1 MNLNIFNNN
10 NKIMMNDEINELIT
24 QDNKIIETDEL
35 NLIREKIELMPKIN
49 QVEILRILSKDTNI
63 TLNENK
69 YGIFINLTDL
79 PINIIENLKAYIN
92 YVNTQEDDLNE
103 LEKQKEEFKTIF
115 FTSSTFEK
123 STFEKS
129 TFEKG

>member
-1 MNLNIFNNN
+1 M
-10 NKIMMNDEINELIT
+10 MMNDEINELIT
-24 QDNKIIETDEL
+24 QDNIIIETDEL
-35 NLIREKIELMPKIN
+35 NSIREKIELMPKIN
-49 QVEILRILSKDTNI
+49 HVEILRILSKDTNI

-79 PINIIENLKAYIN
+79 PINIIENLKAYIK

-103 LEKQKEEFKTIF
+103 LEKQKEEFKTNF
-115 FTSSTFEK
+115 FT